1 EPVVPEFP
9 GLSELGNRQAQVVEL
24 LRRAQA
30 DVEPLGDVTGLKQ
43 RLLEIQKNL
52 EELRSKVAGMGEPE
66 DWYVDQLLQVNNAF
80 RGHQKGLESL
90 QAELTGRQQVIEKWR
105 TDIRQEAEF
114 WLAWRAWLK
123 DQREK
128 IPEKTFQ
135 LVAKDLS
142 GQDKELQKLSA
153 ALLTLQEE
161 VVVGIKEVGG
171 ELDRFSQALDKLR
184 KATFRK
190 NAPSFVSPDFHRQFN
205 VQLLQDAARGMLS
218 ALRLE
223 RDYLERNGWLL
234 AIMALI
240 LIAGAVLIRAYRQQL
255 LQTRE
260 WLFFLRHPWSA
271 SGFVAVIAVSPF
283 FPAPPALLRF
293 AFLAWGV
300 FAAARLAGSL
310 LENRRQVRVLYLAAL
325 LLVVTTAFR
334 LVALPQPLYRLY
346 IAFLA
351 LLALPLLVQQIRQ
364 SRQQRTDGGGR
375 LFRGLLRISMLV
387 LFASLVSQVS
397 GYMNFSFWLLQATFE
412 TGMVVLF
419 AHMALRIGSG
429 GIRFLLSRLDRAQ
442 NAFLRTFGEDLA
454 QRLERLL
461 RLVVLCYGFLY
472 LLPTWRIFGSIGQ
485 AWDFFSELTFT
496 LGTADISFRM
506 VVLALLSLYLA
517 MQISWLLQTLAEV
530 QVFEP
535 RRVDRGVRDAVK
547 KLMHYGLVL
556 IGLLFALSS
565 LGMSLQ
571 NFVVVL
577 GALGVGIGFGLQD
590 IVNNFLSGLILLF
603 ERPVKV
609 GDFIVV
615 NNEWGDI
622 KKIGLRST
630 VVETI
635 DHSEIIVPNSQLIS
649 EKVTNW
655 TLSSRVARLVV
666 PVGVAYGSD
675 VEQVMRILT
684 EVATGHPE
692 AVQYPPPTVLF
703 IAFGESSLDFEIR
716 VFVRDITGRFR
727 IRSDML
733 RQIDARFRD
742 AGIEIPFPQRD
753 LHLRSVDAGVFGAP
767 GASPKGDLN
776 PSDS

>member
-30 DVEPLGDVTGLKQ
+30 DVEPLGDVAGLQQ
-43 RLLEIQKNL
+43 RLLETQKNL
-52 EELRSKVAGMGEPE
+52 DELRTKVAGMGEPD

-80 RGHQKGLESL
+80 RSQQKSLEAL
-90 QAELTGRQQVIEKWR
+90 QAELTGRQQIIEKWR

-114 WLAWRAWLK
+114 WQSWRSWLK
-123 DQREK
+123 KNHEK
-128 IPEKTFQ
+128 VPEKTFRR
-135 LVAKDLS
+135 AADDLS
-142 GQDKELQKLSA
+142 RQDKALQALSA
-153 ALLTLQEE
+153 RLLKLQDA
-161 VVVGIKEVGG
+161 VVAGIKEVGG

-190 NAPSFVSPDFHRQFN
+190 NAPSFVSPDFYRQFKPDLWSDAVRGARN
-205 VQLLQDAARGMLS
+205 VLIPDK
-218 ALRLE
+218 
-223 RDYLERNGWLL
+223 DYLTRNGWLL
-234 AIMALI
+234 GLLVLI
-240 LIAGAVLIRAYRQQL
+240 LVAGALLIRTYRQQL
-255 LQTRE
+255 IQTRE
-260 WLFFLRHPWSA
+260 WLFFLRHPWAA
-271 SGFVAVIAVSPF
+271 SGFVAIVATSPF
-283 FPAPPALLRF
+283 FSAPPPLFRLL
-293 AFLAWGV
+293 FLALGV

-325 LLVVTTAFR
+325 LLVTTTAFR
-334 LVALPQPLYRLY
+334 LVALPQPFYRLY

-351 LLALPLLVQQIRQ
+351 LLALPLLIQQIRQ
-364 SRQQRTDGGGR
+364 SHRQRSDGGGR
-375 LFRGLLRISMLV
+375 LFRGLLRISMVV
-387 LFASLVSQVS
+387 LLASLVSQVS

-419 AHMALRIGSG
+419 AHMALRIGNG
-429 GIRFLLSRLDRAQ
+429 GIRFLLSRFGRAER
-442 NAFLRTFGEDLA
+442 AFLRTFGEELA
-454 QRLERLL
+454 QRLGRLL
-461 RLVVLCYGFLY
+461 RLAVVCYGALY
-472 LLPTWRIFGSIGQ
+472 LLPTWRIFGSVGQ
-485 AWDFFSELTFT
+485 AWDFFSALSFR

-517 MQISWLLQTLAEV
+517 MQISWLLQTLTEV

-535 RRVDRGVRDAVK
+535 RRIDRGVRDAVK
-547 KLMHYGLVL
+547 KLMHYGIVL

-692 AVQYPPPTVLF
+692 AVQYPPPSILF
-703 IAFGESSLDFEIR
+703 VAFGESSLDFEIR
-716 VFVRDITGRFR
+716 VFVRDISARFR

-733 RQIDARFRD
+733 RQIDARFRE

-753 LHLRSVDAGVFGAP
+753 LHLRS
-767 GASPKGDLN
+767 
-776 PSDS
+776 